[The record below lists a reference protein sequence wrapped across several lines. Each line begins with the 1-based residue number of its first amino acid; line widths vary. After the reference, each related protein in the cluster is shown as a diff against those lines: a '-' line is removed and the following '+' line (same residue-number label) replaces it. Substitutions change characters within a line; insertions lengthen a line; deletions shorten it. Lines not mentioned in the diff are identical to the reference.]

1 MQLICN
7 MSMKY
12 RKYLRLIILAPI
24 LMAFQCED
32 DSIDIIRFNSYKANV
47 TAKKVFSINDTIWI
61 KGSVSA
67 MAFNETQG
75 DSIFNENT
83 YADVVS
89 IFKFI
94 TPEEHHNTEE
104 AVNAFKIHLEKGM
117 YSEFGPCE
125 KSGIVLNAALEN
137 NNQFYSYKIGL
148 IPTSTGDFVI
158 DFVDSDLQN
167 AERNL
172 AIAEDYPI
180 TRHPNTI
187 GFSRCESL
195 SWLYLEDSTTEFLFS
210 VE

>member
-1 MQLICN
+1 
-7 MSMKY
+7 
-12 RKYLRLIILAPI
+12 
-24 LMAFQCED
+24 MAFQCED

-61 KGSVSA
+61 KGSASA

-94 TPEEHHNTEE
+94 TPEEHHNAEE
-104 AVNAFKIHLEKGM
+104 AVNAFKIHLEKGR

-172 AIAEDYPI
+172 AIAENYPI
-180 TRHPNTI
+180 TRHPSQI
-187 GFSRCESL
+187 GFFRCESL

-210 VE
+210 VA